1 MNKKK
6 FISRIET
13 GGPVEYDFNSDD
25 EGYLYR
31 TDSQIIIH
39 WSVILDFF
47 MPRILILPLILG
59 ASFFGFGLKPVNAVS
74 KNELAQISGT
84 IVKEKNFSLKKNRKK
99 EDVILFQKKENEIR
113 KDSPKIILQT
123 QNFERVAQRLT
134 EHLSDHNVSLLKV
147 IGGGLMIGF
156 KPELLAM
163 QEENQTQKTWPDLLK
178 KPAQYVYENK
188 YKIAGIGLTISIIY
202 CTIIQRN
209 YLISISKRVFK
220 LMNELHFCSAEFELL
235 KVRNQTLVNT
245 LQKTFFELERNY
257 FMVHSDI
264 AKIQKLE
271 LFMEISRT
279 RLLECQL
286 QLKNAKSLPESTKI
300 YLLQRILNFW
310 SKKA

>member
-99 EDVILFQKKENEIR
+99 EDVILFQKKE
-113 KDSPKIILQT
+113 
-123 QNFERVAQRLT
+123 
-134 EHLSDHNVSLLKV
+134 
-147 IGGGLMIGF
+147 
-156 KPELLAM
+156 
-163 QEENQTQKTWPDLLK
+163 
-178 KPAQYVYENK
+178 
-188 YKIAGIGLTISIIY
+188 
-202 CTIIQRN
+202 
-209 YLISISKRVFK
+209 
-220 LMNELHFCSAEFELL
+220 
-235 KVRNQTLVNT
+235 
-245 LQKTFFELERNY
+245 
-257 FMVHSDI
+257 
-264 AKIQKLE
+264 
-271 LFMEISRT
+271 RT
-279 RLLECQL
+279 SE
-286 QLKNAKSLPESTKI
+286 
-300 YLLQRILNFW
+300 
-310 SKKA
+310 